1 MSPNIFYP
9 FVLAFVLIAT
19 SGIKAEPFD
28 KSKASPNISAAT
40 NAARMAIVGILAIY
54 DDSNEKNREKIV
66 TQMSNILM
74 MYFLQTHRF
83 NDRRDKHLEKILFEA
98 FSVFNESKNVEG
110 VSVLNAELLDLKRLS
125 FPKTFS
131 FRMTDGIRKET
142 SFSSYEEFAAAVDDM
157 NSFYDGL

>member
-1 MSPNIFYP
+1 MSPNISSSL
-9 FVLAFVLIAT
+9 VLALVLIAT

-28 KSKASPNISAAT
+28 KSKVSPAISAAT
-40 NAARMAIVGILAIY
+40 NSARMSMVGILAIY
-54 DDSNEKNREKIV
+54 DDLDEKNRKKIV
-66 TQMSNILM
+66 TQMSNILL

-83 NDRRDKHLEKILFEA
+83 NDPRDKHLEKILSEV
-98 FSVFNESKNVEG
+98 FSVFKESKTAEG

-131 FRMTDGIRKET
+131 FRMTDGTRKKT
-142 SFSSYEEFAAAVDDM
+142 SFNSYEEFATGVNDM